1 MSIASGAG
9 RPGSW
14 KTLAFLWA
22 VALATVTVAV
32 GAQQQPQLPRPA
44 FETKTELVL
53 IDVNVIDRDARPVPT
68 LTTDDFE
75 LQVNGQPRKIDSLQ
89 FVSTVPSN
97 ATPTTARESA
107 FSSNEMATTGRLL
120 LFVVDENNL
129 RTGSSRA
136 ILRTAQTLFDRLGPG
151 DMIGLARLP
160 NGSGNVE
167 FTTNRAR
174 VTAAM
179 GRITGSVGGRT
190 GMTKVNL
197 SEAWAHESN
206 DLSLW
211 ENAIDRECQ
220 GMTGA
225 DREACANALE
235 SDARA
240 MIIEISARTRITL
253 SALEGL
259 LKGLGALNQPINIVM
274 ISEGLFVARDRQN
287 MTEIARRAAEARATI
302 HVIRP
307 GQSYFDIDDTASPGV
322 SRFYEDGLLA
332 EGLEQLAGQTRG
344 TIATVNGSAQIA
356 FDRLGRELS
365 GYYLLGFEPTAADRT
380 GRERR
385 IRVQVKPRGLTVR
398 ARPTF
403 VIREEARAETNGA
416 TTATDQ
422 VKELLRAPLP
432 TRGLPMRV
440 ASYTATDAASSKIR
454 VVIAAEVGDDAT
466 EEAEWPVGVMVLD
479 KNDRAVVSRAGP
491 SKLEPASP
499 RGPSPRLLLTSLL
512 LDPGEYTLRLAAMDD
527 AGRMGSVHHSFN
539 ARFSPAGKLNVSDL
553 VLIAQPL
560 EAGGAPRPRPS
571 GVIDTEGLSAL
582 IEMISS
588 DQNLLAR
595 ARVMVQIAD
604 GENGSALVN
613 IEARQASRGQGQ
625 RAFAARL
632 NLGVLPP
639 GEYIARAIITAPGQ
653 PETRVM
659 RAFEL
664 RPIAAAPT
672 EAVDLGVPLD
682 PDAPPAPLTAVKI
695 FAPVPR
701 FVTDSVLVPG
711 VLRPFLDGLEDTHP
725 PSPAVAAILEQ
736 ARSGNYAAPSEPGA
750 TPEDET
756 ALTFVRG
763 LSSMQ
768 KGDMPQAAAWF
779 QQTLKGASDFLG
791 AAFYLGAA
799 HAAQG
804 RDQEAA
810 GAWQMAL
817 LSENPAAVY
826 PALVDAL
833 LRIGD
838 GRQALELIEEA
849 PDAWPDDNQR
859 IRREATGLAMLGDYA
874 GALPKLVELLDTKND
889 DQPLLFI
896 AIQVMYKLHAEKG
909 GLDAA
914 NKARFANYVQ
924 RHQALGGPDRAIV
937 ETWRRFV
944 MK

>member
-1 MSIASGAG
+1 MPKSLIS
-9 RPGSW
+9 
-14 KTLAFLWA
+14 
-22 VALATVTVAV
+22 VALATVVAMGSDPSV
-32 GAQQQPQLPRPA
+32 ILARGQTPAQQQLPRPT
-44 FETKTELVL
+44 FDTKAELVL

-68 LTTDDFE
+68 LTVDDFE
-75 LQVNGQPRKIDSLQ
+75 LQVNGQPRTIDSLQ

-129 RTGSSRA
+129 RTGASRT
-136 ILRTAQTLFDRLGPG
+136 ILRTAQSLFDRLGPG

-160 NGSGNVE
+160 NGTGGVE

-179 GRITGSVGGRT
+179 GRITGNVGGRT

-197 SEAWAHESN
+197 SEAWAYESN
-206 DLSLW
+206 DVASW
-211 ENAIDRECQ
+211 QSAIERECQ
-220 GMTGA
+220 GMAGA
-225 DREACANALE
+225 ERDACINALE

-240 MIIEISARTRITL
+240 MVIETSARARVTV

-259 LKGLGALNQPINIVM
+259 LKGLGALQQPINIVM

-287 MTEIARRAAEARATI
+287 MAEIARRAAEARATI

-307 GQSYFDIDDTASPGV
+307 GQSYFDIDDTAAPGV

-344 TIATVNGSAQIA
+344 TIATVTGSAQIA

-403 VIREEARAETNGA
+403 VIREEAAAAAHAA
-416 TTATDQ
+416 TALDH
-422 VKELLRAPLP
+422 VKELMSAPLP

-440 ASYTATDAASSKIR
+440 ASYTATDAGSSKIR
-454 VVIAAEVGDDAT
+454 VVIAAEIGDQATDA
-466 EEAEWPVGVMVLD
+466 AEWPVGVMVLD

-512 LDPGEYTLRLAAMDD
+512 LDPGEYTLRLAAVDD

-539 ARFSPAGKLNVSDL
+539 ARFTPAGKLNVSDL
-553 VLIAQPL
+553 VLLSQPL

-571 GVIDTEGLSAL
+571 AVIDTEGISAL
-582 IEMISS
+582 IEITST

-595 ARVMVQIAD
+595 ARVTVQIAD

-613 IEARQASRGQGQ
+613 VEARQATRGAGQ

-639 GEYIARAIITAPGQ
+639 GEYIARALITAPGQ

-664 RPIAAAPT
+664 APIAAPPT
-672 EAVDLGVPLD
+672 EPVDLGVPLD
-682 PDAPPAPLTAVKI
+682 PDAPPAPLAAVKI

-701 FVTDSVLVPG
+701 FVKDTVLVPG
-711 VLRPFLDGLEDTHP
+711 VLRPFLDGLEDAHP
-725 PSPAVAAILEQ
+725 PSPAVAAVLEQ
-736 ARSGNYAAPSEPGA
+736 ARHGVYAAPSEPGA
-750 TPEDET
+750 TPDDEA
-756 ALTFVRG
+756 ALTFIRG

-768 KGDMPQAAAWF
+768 KGEMNQAAAWF

-791 AAFYLGAA
+791 AAFYLGAT
-799 HAAQG
+799 HAALG
-804 RDQEAA
+804 RDKEAA

-838 GRQALELIEEA
+838 GRQALDLIEEA

-859 IRREATGLAMLGDYA
+859 IRRQATALAMLGDYT

-896 AIQVMYKLHAEKG
+896 AIQVLYKIHAERG
-909 GLDAA
+909 GLDA
-914 NKARFANYVQ
+914 NHKARFANYVG
-924 RHQALGGPDRAIV
+924 RHQNLGGPDRAIV

-944 MK
+944 LK

>member
-1 MSIASGAG
+1 MKSLI
-9 RPGSW
+9 
-14 KTLAFLWA
+14 A
-22 VALATVTVAV
+22 VAVATVMVVV
-32 GAQQQPQLPRPA
+32 GVSAQQQPALPRPT
-44 FETKTELVL
+44 FDTKAELVL

-68 LTTDDFE
+68 LTVDDFE
-75 LQVNGQPRKIDSLQ
+75 LQVNGQPRMIDSLQ

-97 ATPTTARESA
+97 ATPTAARESA

-120 LFVVDENNL
+120 LFVVDESNL
-129 RTGSSRA
+129 RTGASRT

-160 NGSGNVE
+160 NGTGNVE

-179 GRITGSVGGRT
+179 GRITGMVGGRT
-190 GMTKVNL
+190 GMTKLNL

-211 ENAIDRECQ
+211 ENAIERECQ

-225 DREACANALE
+225 DREACINTLE
-235 SDARA
+235 GDARA
-240 MIIEISARTRITL
+240 MIIEASARTRVTL

-259 LKGLGALNQPINIVM
+259 LKGLGALKQPINIVM
-274 ISEGLFVARDRQN
+274 ISEGLFVARDRTS

-307 GQSYFDIDDTASPGV
+307 GQSYFDIDDTAAPGV

-332 EGLEQLAGQTRG
+332 EGLEQIAGQTRG
-344 TIATVNGSAQIA
+344 TIATVSGSAQIA

-380 GRERR
+380 GKERR
-385 IRVQVKPRGLTVR
+385 IRVQVKTRGLTVR

-403 VIREEARAETNGA
+403 VIREEAADRTTAGAA
-416 TTATDQ
+416 TTALQQ
-422 VKELLRAPLP
+422 VKDLLRAPLP

-440 ASYTATDAASSKIR
+440 ASYTATDAGSSKIR
-454 VVIAAEVGDDAT
+454 VVITAEIGDDAT
-466 EEAEWPVGVMVLD
+466 AGAEWQTGVMVLD
-479 KNDRAVVSRAGP
+479 TNDRAVVSRAGP

-499 RGPSPRLLLTSLL
+499 RAPSPRLMLTSLL
-512 LDPGEYTLRLAAMDD
+512 LDPGEYTLRIAAMDD
-527 AGRMGSVHHSFN
+527 TGRMGSVHHSFN
-539 ARFSPAGKLNVSDL
+539 ARFTPAGKLNVSDL
-553 VLIAQPL
+553 VLLAKPL
-560 EAGGAPRPRPS
+560 EVGGAPRPRPS

-582 IEMISS
+582 IEMTSN

-595 ARVMVQIAD
+595 ARVTMQIAD
-604 GENGSALVN
+604 GENGSPLVN
-613 IEARQASRGQGQ
+613 VEARQATRGEGQ
-625 RAFAARL
+625 RAFAAQI

-653 PETRVM
+653 QETRVM

-664 RPIAAAPT
+664 APIAAPPAEP
-672 EAVDLGVPLD
+672 VDLGVPLD
-682 PDAPPAPLTAVKI
+682 PDAPPAPLAAVKI

-701 FVTDSVLVPG
+701 FVKDTVLVPG
-711 VLRPFLDGLEDTHP
+711 VLRPFIDGLEDTHP

-736 ARSGNYAAPSEPGA
+736 ARNGNYAAPSGPGT
-750 TPEDET
+750 TPDDEA

-763 LSSMQ
+763 LNAMQ
-768 KGDMPQAAAWF
+768 KNDMAQAAAWF

-804 RDQEAA
+804 HDKEAA

-838 GRQALELIEEA
+838 GRQALDLIEEA

-859 IRREATGLAMLGDYA
+859 IRREATGLAMLGDYT

-896 AIQVMYKLHAEKG
+896 AIQVMYKIHAERG
-909 GLDAA
+909 GLDAN
-914 NKARFANYVQ
+914 NKARFANYVE
-924 RHQALGGPDRAIV
+924 RHQKLGGPDRAIV

-944 MK
+944 LR

>member
-1 MSIASGAG
+1 MSN
-9 RPGSW
+9 
-14 KTLAFLWA
+14 TLVA
-22 VALATVTVAV
+22 VALAIVTVVV
-32 GAQQQPQLPRPA
+32 GAQQQPALPRPT
-44 FETKTELVL
+44 FDTKAELVL
-53 IDVNVIDRDARPVPT
+53 IDVNVIDRDARPVAT

-89 FVSTVPSN
+89 FVSTAPSN
-97 ATPTTARESA
+97 ATPTTAREAA

-129 RTGSSRA
+129 RTGSSRT
-136 ILRTAQTLFDRLGPG
+136 ILRTAQTLFDRLAPG
-151 DMIGLARLP
+151 DLIGLARLP

-174 VTAAM
+174 VVAAM
-179 GRITGSVGGRT
+179 GRITGNVGGRT

-211 ENAIDRECQ
+211 ENAIERECQ
-220 GMTGA
+220 GQAGA
-225 DREACANALE
+225 DREACINALE
-235 SDARA
+235 GDARA
-240 MIIEISARTRITL
+240 MIIETSARTRLTM

-259 LKGLGALNQPINIVM
+259 LKGLGALKQPINIVM

-287 MTEIARRAAEARATI
+287 MSEIARCAAEARATI

-332 EGLEQLAGQTRG
+332 EGLEQLAGHTRG
-344 TIATVNGSAQIA
+344 TIATVSGSAQIA

-365 GYYLLGFEPTAADRT
+365 GYYLIGFEPTAADRT

-385 IRVQVKPRGLTVR
+385 IRVQVKTRGLTVR

-403 VIREEARAETNGA
+403 VIRDAAAAENA
-416 TTATDQ
+416 TASAATAVDQ
-422 VKELLRAPLP
+422 VKQLLQAPLP

-440 ASYTATDAASSKIR
+440 ASYTATDTGSSKIR

-491 SKLEPASP
+491 LRLEPASP
-499 RGPSPRLLLTSLL
+499 RGSSPRLFLTSLL
-512 LDPGEYTLRLAAMDD
+512 LDPGEYTLRLAAVDD
-527 AGRMGSVHHSFN
+527 AGRMGSVHHTIN
-539 ARFSPAGKLNVSDL
+539 ARFSPAGGKLNVSDL
-553 VLIAQPL
+553 VLISQPL

-582 IEMISS
+582 IEMVST
-588 DQNLLAR
+588 DQALLAR
-595 ARVMVQIAD
+595 AKVTVQIVD
-604 GENGSALVN
+604 GENGSPLVN
-613 IEARQASRGQGQ
+613 VAARQASRGEGQ

-664 RPIAAAPT
+664 APIAAPPT
-672 EAVDLGVPLD
+672 EPVDLGVPLD
-682 PDAPPAPLTAVKI
+682 PDAPPPPLAAVKI

-701 FVTDSVLVPG
+701 FVTDTMLIPG

-736 ARSGNYAAPSEPGA
+736 ARHGRYAAPSEPGA

-756 ALTFVRG
+756 SLAFVRG
-763 LSSMQ
+763 LSAMQ
-768 KGDMPQAAAWF
+768 KGEMPQAAAWF
-779 QQTLKGASDFLG
+779 QQTLEGASDFLG

-804 RDQEAA
+804 RDKEAA

-838 GRQALELIEEA
+838 GRQALDLLEEA

-859 IRREATGLAMLGDYA
+859 IRREATGLAMLGDYTS
-874 GALPKLVELLDTKND
+874 ALPKLVDLLDTKND

-896 AIQVMYKLHAEKG
+896 AIQVMYKIHAEKG
-909 GLDAA
+909 GLDPN
-914 NKARFANYVQ
+914 NKARFANYVE
-924 RHQALGGPDRAIV
+924 RHQRLGGPDRAIV

>member
-1 MSIASGAG
+1 M
-9 RPGSW
+9 R
-14 KTLAFLWA
+14 TNLWLWCLA
-22 VALATVTVAV
+22 VATVSTIAAA
-32 GAQQQPQLPRPA
+32 GTQQQLPRPT
-44 FETKTELVL
+44 FDTKAELVL

-68 LTTDDFE
+68 LTVDDFE
-75 LQVNGQPRKIDSLQ
+75 LQVNGQPRKIDSIQ
-89 FVSTVPSN
+89 FVSTAPSN

-120 LFVVDENNL
+120 LFVVDESNL
-129 RTGSSRA
+129 RTGASRT

-160 NGSGNVE
+160 NGTGNVE

-190 GMTKVNL
+190 GMTKLNL

-211 ENAIDRECQ
+211 ENAIERECQ
-220 GMTGA
+220 GQGGA
-225 DREACANALE
+225 DREACVNALE
-235 SDARA
+235 GDARA
-240 MIIEISARTRITL
+240 MIIEMSSRTRITM

-259 LKGLGALNQPINIVM
+259 LKGLGALKQPINIVM

-287 MTEIARRAAEARATI
+287 MAEIARRAAEARATI

-307 GQSYFDIDDTASPGV
+307 GQSYFDMDDTSSPGV
-322 SRFYEDGLLA
+322 SRFYEDGLLS

-344 TIATVNGSAQIA
+344 TIATVAGSAQIA

-403 VIREEARAETNGA
+403 VIREETPAATAAGSGAEA
-416 TTATDQ
+416 ALEQ

-432 TRGLPMRV
+432 TRGLPIRV
-440 ASYTATDAASSKIR
+440 ASYTATDAGSSKIR
-454 VVIAAEVGDDAT
+454 VVITAELGDDAT
-466 EEAEWPVGVMVLD
+466 EEVEWPTGMMVLD

-491 SKLEPASP
+491 SKLAPASP
-499 RGPSPRLLLTSLL
+499 RSATPRLLLTSLL
-512 LDPGEYTLRLAAMDD
+512 LDPGEYTLRLAAVDD
-527 AGRMGSVHHSFN
+527 SGRIGSVHHSFT

-553 VLIAQPL
+553 VLLSKPL

-571 GVIDTEGLSAL
+571 SVIDTDGLSAL
-582 IEMISS
+582 IEMTSN
-588 DQNLLAR
+588 DQALLAR

-613 IEARQASRGQGQ
+613 VEARQATRGEGQ
-625 RAFAARL
+625 RAFAAQI

-639 GEYIARAIITAPGQ
+639 GEYIARAIVTAPGQ
-653 PETRVM
+653 AETRVM

-664 RPIAAAPT
+664 APVKSAPT
-672 EAVDLGVPLD
+672 EPVDLGVPLD
-682 PDAPPAPLTAVKI
+682 PDAPPAPLAAVKI

-701 FVTDSVLVPG
+701 FVKDTVLVPG
-711 VLRPFLDGLEDTHP
+711 VLRPFIDGLEDTHP
-725 PSPAVAAILEQ
+725 PSAAVAAILEL
-736 ARSGNYAAPSEPGA
+736 ARNGNYSAPSEPGA
-750 TPEDET
+750 TPDDET

-763 LSSMQ
+763 LNSMQ
-768 KGDMPQAAAWF
+768 KNDMAQAAAWF

-804 RDQEAA
+804 HDKEAA
-810 GAWQMAL
+810 GAWQLAL

-838 GRQALELIEEA
+838 GRQALDLIEEA

-859 IRREATGLAMLGDYA
+859 LRREATGLAMLGDYG
-874 GALPKLVELLDTKND
+874 GALPRLVELLDSKND

-896 AIQVMYKLHAEKG
+896 AIQVMYKIHAERG

-914 NKARFANYVQ
+914 NKARFAAYVE
-924 RHQALGGPDRAIV
+924 RHQKLGGPDRAIV